1 MLNSKLFMFVMKP
14 ENKQKKRESELGYVE
29 NFLPGRKKSAKGH
42 SGTLAH
48 KEEVLSQTIKF
59 HTRSLAR
66 VRNLL
71 SSAHLPHA

>member
-1 MLNSKLFMFVMKP
+1 MRG
-14 ENKQKKRESELGYVE
+14 KK
-29 NFLPGRKKSAKGH
+29 NAKGL